1 MRTWIVIATALFIST
16 AVFTAWAGQSH
27 STGGHGGR
35 NASVGSD
42 TDGTEKFEHKTV
54 VAGIRAEF
62 EVMRLADMNIQDPDG
77 NTHHIMV
84 KLIHEERGQPIDNA
98 VGRIKVIGP
107 DKKEQINDLQNYSGL
122 LAANFTFNAMGQ
134 YGVICVF
141 KVDDQKHTVKFW
153 YQHHS

>member
-1 MRTWIVIATALFIST
+1 MRTWIAIATALFIST
-16 AVFTAWAGQSH
+16 AVLPAWAGQSH
-27 STGGHGGR
+27 SVGSHGGQ
-35 NASVGSD
+35 NASVDGD
-42 TDGTEKFEHKTV
+42 TDGKEKFKHKAV

-84 KLIHEERGQPIDNA
+84 RLIHEERGQPIDDA

-122 LAANFTFNAMGQ
+122 LAANFSFDTMGK